1 MTCTTARLTVSIRV
15 AKSRSR
21 TRSSVSSPQRRP
33 LSTAVSTSSL
43 DCASGRHSY
52 TAANCSGVMIV
63 RGWAGTGG
71 VLTPLHGCRNVTWSL
86 SAVVKTALSTTKQ

>member
-1 MTCTTARLTVSIRV
+1 MDLHDRAAYRQHPGREVQVTH
-15 AKSRSR
+15 
-21 TRSSVSSPQRRP
+21 PQLGQLAPAQAALYRG
-33 LSTAVSTSSL
+33 LYQSL

-52 TAANCSGVMIV
+52 KAANCSGVMIV

-86 SAVVKTALSTTKQ
+86 APW